1 MTKTRTEKRMKI
13 EVGGDKSQD
22 KINGK
27 VNSESDYNLNSVDDD
42 GANIRFE
49 KAVKLVKGSLKEKEV
64 MRKKSMMRMLSFN
77 TPKVQSGI
85 MIQIQIVI
93 WFLFGWILIKAHWT
107 LVCIDLLK
115 IFHLKS
121 HLQNIYELTFI
132 KYLGND
138 T

>member
-1 MTKTRTEKRMKI
+1 MKI

-27 VNSESDYNLNSVDDD
+27 VNSESDDNLNSVDNG
-42 GANIRFE
+42 GANIRVE
-49 KAVKLVKGSLKEKEV
+49 KALKLVKGSLKEKEV
-64 MRKKSMMRMLSFN
+64 MRKKSMMQMLSFN

-85 MIQIQIVI
+85 MIQIHIVI

-107 LVCIDLLK
+107 LACIDHLLK

-132 KYLGND
+132 KYLGNH